1 MSEPKKKRRTRIDCK
16 INQLPPDVKQQV
28 DEMLSDTS
36 ISYQYISL
44 WLLEQG
50 HEISYSAVCR
60 YASHMNK
67 AAQRIADDLARTQ
80 VILDYIKRN
89 PEVDPAKAAQAI
101 MTSGLMQRVSM
112 ADEEFFEMPL
122 DKAGRLIASFRR
134 VNVAEK
140 KLTFEMRTKLELAFD
155 EMESQLL
162 EAIHHDPTLSAQF
175 KEVLLKAKEKVT
187 SDE

>member
-1 MSEPKKKRRTRIDCK
+1 MPAAKGRRKRIDCK
-16 INQLPPDVKQQV
+16 ILRLPPEIKWRVEDIIINQ
-28 DEMLSDTS
+28 EMTFQGISD
-36 ISYQYISL
+36 
-44 WLLEQG
+44 WLGGQG
-50 HEISYSAVCR
+50 YEISKSAVGS
-60 YASHMNK
+60 YAYGMNRM
-67 AAQRIADDLARTQ
+67 AQSVADELAKTEA
-80 VILDYIKRN
+80 ILDYIGRN
-89 PEVDPAKAAQAI
+89 PDIDAAKAAQAL
-101 MTSGLMQRVSM
+101 MTSGLMQRIST
-112 ADEEFFEMPL
+112 AEDDFLEMPL